1 MPKGVKTLEEEL
13 AKYNYKLKHHTKL
26 VAMKELPSTMTRA
39 RLEALIKK
47 TEKALETA
55 KAKTKAGGTRY
66 TRGIRRTR
74 GTRRRRH
81 D

>member
-1 MPKGVKTLEEEL
+1 MPKGVK
-13 AKYNYKLKHHTKL
+13 
-26 VAMKELPSTMTRA
+26 
-39 RLEALIKK
+39 RLEHEIADWQHYKK
-47 TEKALETA
+47 MGSWLDGKQPYKKFTHSDADKHIAKLEAQLETA

>member
-1 MPKGVKTLEEEL
+1 MPKKLATLEKEL
-13 AKYNYKLKHHTKL
+13 HEAETILKHHEHHSRVKD
-26 VAMKELPSTMTRA
+26 MRKLPSKPE
-39 RLEALIKK
+39 LEKRIAKLKAAIDKK
-47 TEKALETA
+47 
-55 KAKTKAGGTRY
+55 GGTRY